1 MSVSWPNRR
10 AAAALLA
17 LGATTLAALA
27 SVPAAQ
33 ADGLRAG
40 AGRADVTPPT
50 GFYMFGWVRSDAQ
63 AEGQLT
69 RLFARTIVLE
79 RGGRKVAL
87 VSADLG
93 AVPNGLVVDAAERLA
108 SRGFSE
114 ENVIVSASHT
124 HSAPSGYFNY
134 PAFNTVAPTD
144 TTATEFEA
152 APPADPQLYSFLV
165 RRLATSIRR
174 ADRDLGPAVAGW
186 GSTRLLHT
194 TENRS
199 IEAHLANHGIIREV
213 GEGSVALDPGGYA
226 HTISPQVEAL
236 RVDKLVGGRRVPIGM
251 WSTFADHGTVVKPTF
266 PFYNADHHAAAARV
280 AEAAIRRRGRVP
292 RTQEVVNSYGNSDE
306 GDITAGLEYSG
317 PAGAHEVGREEA
329 RAMLGAWRRA
339 GRALNRSPK
348 LRVRWTRACFC
359 GRDTAIGAVDDRAVV
374 GLPFLTGSEENRGPL
389 YDETGVPLEGYRL
402 PADTGP
408 QGAKVQT
415 VQDSGGQFPT
425 AVPLT
430 AVQVA
435 DRAIV
440 TVPGEM
446 SSGMG
451 RRLRTA
457 MLAAGRGAGIRRVV
471 VSGLANDF
479 LQYFTTPEEYGRQH
493 YEGGTMLFGE
503 AAGVFVQERL
513 AELVRAIAIGAP
525 APAPDPFD
533 PRNGVSD
540 EAARYPRGAA
550 VASVVAQPEPAPRLG
565 HAIFDWSGGE
575 RGFDR
580 PLDRAFVAV
589 QRRTP
594 NGWRR
599 VDSDLGLRIQWL
611 VSDDGQYRARWEPPV
626 AARTGRHRFV
636 VTANRYRLRSKGFSL
651 RRSRELNARLV
662 RSGGGRAV
670 IELRYPRAVEDE
682 DLTWRPRRAVIA
694 AVPSVRG
701 AQATLRNGGR
711 RLLVEGRAG
720 RTVTVRRGAL
730 RDRHGNVNGN
740 RLEIGL

>member
-1 MSVSWPNRR
+1 MRR
-10 AAAALLA
+10 GRDPRRPALLA
-17 LGATTLAALA
+17 VAVAVAASLATAPT
-27 SVPAAQ
+27 AQ

-63 AEGQLT
+63 AQGQLT

-93 AVPNGLVVDAAERLA
+93 AIPNGLVVDAAERLS

-114 ENVIVSASHT
+114 RNVIVSASHT
-124 HSAPSGYFNY
+124 HSAPTGYFNY

-165 RRLATSIRR
+165 RRLAASIRR

-186 GSTRLLHT
+186 GSTRLLHL

-199 IEAHLANHGIIREV
+199 IEAHLANHGIIREF
-213 GEGSVALDPGGYA
+213 GQGSVALDPGGYV
-226 HTISPQVEAL
+226 HTISPRVEAL
-236 RVDKLVGGRRVPIGM
+236 RVDKLVRGRRVPIGM

-266 PFYNADHHAAAARV
+266 PFYNADHHAAAARI

-292 RTQEVVNSYGNSDE
+292 PGQEVVNSYGNSDE
-306 GDITAGLEYSG
+306 GDITAGLEHSG
-317 PAGAHEVGREEA
+317 PAGAHEVGRREA
-329 RAMLGAWRRA
+329 RAMLVAWRRA
-339 GRALNRSPK
+339 GGALKRDPALK
-348 LRVRWTRACFC
+348 VRWTRACFC
-359 GRDTAIGAVDDRAVV
+359 GRDTAAGPVDDRAVV

-402 PADTGP
+402 PAGAGP

-451 RRLRTA
+451 RRLRA
-457 MLAAGRGAGIRRVV
+457 AVLAAGRGAGIRGVV

-513 AELVRAIAIGAP
+513 AALVRAIADGEP

-533 PRNGVSD
+533 PQNGVSD
-540 EAARYPRGAA
+540 GADPYPRGAA
-550 VASVVAQPEPAPRLG
+550 SGSAVTQPGRTPRLG
-565 HAIFDWSGGE
+565 HATFEWAGGE

-580 PLDRAFVAV
+580 PLDRAFVTI
-589 QRRTP
+589 QRRK
-594 NGWRR
+594 GGRWRR
-599 VDSDLGLRIQWL
+599 ADDDLGLRVQWS
-611 VSDDGQYRARWEPPV
+611 VSDEGRYLARWEPGLGAP
-626 AARTGRHRFV
+626 TGRHRFLI
-636 VTANRYRLRSKGFSL
+636 TANRYRLRSRPFRL
-651 RRSRELNARLV
+651 NRSRRLTAQV
-662 RSGGGRAV
+662 RGAGPGRAV
-670 IELRYPRAVEDE
+670 VELDYPRAVENR
-682 DLTWRPRRAVIA
+682 DLTWRPHRAVIA
-694 AVPSVRG
+694 GWSITSGGEVRLRAPGGKLVVTGPSGTAV
-701 AQATLRNGGR
+701 TLGR
-711 RLLVEGRAG
+711 R
-720 RTVTVRRGAL
+720 AL
-730 RDRHGNVNGN
+730 RDPHDNAN
-740 RLEIGL
+740 RNRVRFELP